1 MDFSPDEGQQ
11 AVADVVTSAL
21 GRDNSWDAL
30 VDGGEQGTIPGSLA
44 TSLSG
49 DRSLRVL
56 VRARTLAFCSRAV
69 NRRNHIAPGQRDPN
83 RVSS

>member
-30 VDGGEQGTIPGSLA
+30 VDGGIAAFGVPERLRSGWLNGIKHWQVDYTGAGEQA
-44 TSLSG
+44 NQ
-49 DRSLRVL
+49 
-56 VRARTLAFCSRAV
+56 A
-69 NRRNHIAPGQRDPN
+69 HAPQ
-83 RVSS
+83 